1 MNDKLNKMKYCI
13 LIINYK
19 ILLYVYNLYILHR
32 VGVRSDIHVIICDM
46 LSDSFSLSTIFLRKK
61 IGMGEG

>member
-1 MNDKLNKMKYCI
+1 MNDKLNKMKNCI

-19 ILLYVYNLYILHR
+19 ILLYIYNLYILHR
-32 VGVRSDIHVIICDM
+32 IGVRSDIHVIICDM
-46 LSDSFSLSTIFLRKK
+46 LSYSFSLNTIFLGKK